1 MQLINSRLQLT
12 YKTLQVIKFC
22 RLLLSTVAMSIGCDG
37 RRALATLRCLM
48 AKLPAVV
55 AAATKRR
62 CTS

>member
-1 MQLINSRLQLT
+1 MQLINRRLQLT
-12 YKTLQVIKFC
+12 YKTLQVIKF
-22 RLLLSTVAMSIGCDG
+22 RWLLLSTVAMLIGCNG
-37 RRALATLRCLM
+37 HRVLAILCCLM

>member
-1 MQLINSRLQLT
+1 MQLINRRLQLT

-37 RRALATLRCLM
+37 RRALATLHCLM

>member
-22 RLLLSTVAMSIGCDG
+22 RLLLSTVAMLIGCDG
-37 RRALATLRCLM
+37 HRALATLRCLM

>member
-22 RLLLSTVAMSIGCDG
+22 WLLLSTVAMSIGCNG

-55 AAATKRR
+55 AAATKQR